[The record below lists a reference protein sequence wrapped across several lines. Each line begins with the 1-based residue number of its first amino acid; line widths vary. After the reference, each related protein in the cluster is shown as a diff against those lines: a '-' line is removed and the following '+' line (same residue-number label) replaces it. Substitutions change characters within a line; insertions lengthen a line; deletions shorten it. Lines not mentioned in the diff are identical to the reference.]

1 VFFVLKLIL
10 LVGSFRG
17 VIMFMVRPEYILCA
31 FEHASY
37 EKAKNKRNCQV
48 SHLEAHLLLVPW
60 RNAWWMFLFVGNA
73 VLLLLIT
80 SKDWYLHPK

>member
-1 VFFVLKLIL
+1 
-10 LVGSFRG
+10 
-17 VIMFMVRPEYILCA
+17 MFMVRPEYILCA